1 MRIVITGA
9 TGNVGTSTIQSLAA
23 DSKITSILGLARRAP
38 DWQVDKTEWAEADIT
53 RTDLV
58 PLFSGADAV
67 VHLAW
72 LFQPTHDSTVTWRA
86 NVFGSARVFKAAAQA
101 KVPALIHASSVGAY
115 SPGPKDRAV
124 DENWQTHGW
133 PTAAY
138 SREKSY
144 VERLL
149 DTFQGDHPECRVV
162 RLRPGFIFKRE
173 ASSEQRRLFGGPL
186 IPGSLVRPGLIPVV
200 PDIPGLRFQTLHSAD
215 AGAAFHQ
222 AVVRDVRGP
231 YNLAADPVI
240 GIDELA
246 GLLHA
251 RKVRVPAVAARTLLA
266 AGWAAHLVPASPQLF
281 DLALRVPIMDT
292 SKARDE
298 LGWDPAHDSLD
309 ALREFIEGLHH
320 DTGLDTPPLSDSAGG
335 PFRIRE
341 LISGVGKKP

>member
-1 MRIVITGA
+1 
-9 TGNVGTSTIQSLAA
+9 
-23 DSKITSILGLARRAP
+23 
-38 DWQVDKTEWAEADIT
+38 
-53 RTDLV
+53 
-58 PLFSGADAV
+58 

-72 LFQPTHDSTVTWRA
+72 LFQPTHDSMATWHA
-86 NVFGSARVFKAAAQA
+86 NVLGSARVFAATAQA
-101 KVPALIHASSVGAY
+101 KVPALIHSSSVGAY

-124 DENWQTHGW
+124 DETWQTHGW

-149 DTFQGDHPECRVV
+149 DSFQADHPECRVV

-173 ASSEQRRLFGGPL
+173 AAAEQRRLFGGPFV
-186 IPGSLVRPGLIPVV
+186 PGGLVRPELIPVI

-246 GLLHA
+246 GLLNA
-251 RKVRVPAVAARTLLA
+251 RKVRVPTVAARALLA
-266 AGWAAHLVPASPQLF
+266 VGWTAHLVPASPQLF
-281 DLALRVPIMDT
+281 DLALRVPIMD
-292 SKARDE
+292 SSRARAE
-298 LGWDPAHDSLD
+298 LGWNPAHDSLD
-309 ALREFIEGLHH
+309 ALREFLDGLRHN
-320 DTGLDTPPLSDSAGG
+320 TGMDTPQLSASTGG
-335 PFRIRE
+335 PFRLRE
-341 LISGVGKKP
+341 LISGVGRKP